1 MAEFDVPIKEENFD
15 VLGAVGIELN
25 VDFSVPAGAAVE
37 YGAGDIS
44 IEWFDKFEN
53 FAGFLPKIAQIFFVF
68 GGVEQ
73 SELHPYFVFKF
84 GVVG

>member
-1 MAEFDVPIKEENFD
+1 MAEFDATIEEVNLD

-53 FAGFLPKIAQIFFVF
+53 LAGFLPKIAQVFSVF

-73 SELHPYFVFKF
+73 AELHPYCVFKF